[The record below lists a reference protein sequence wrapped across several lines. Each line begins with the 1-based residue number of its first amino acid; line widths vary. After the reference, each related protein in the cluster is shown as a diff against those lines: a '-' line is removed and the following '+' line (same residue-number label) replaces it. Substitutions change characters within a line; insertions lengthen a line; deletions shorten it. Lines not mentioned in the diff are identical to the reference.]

1 MSQTVCFQRTDCGD
15 INDTL
20 SLSSIELATRYC
32 VCIPLI
38 HLKPVTTTCSRD
50 LLKKLTVPQLVK
62 KSPVFYGNRSLPYSQ
77 QTATCPYREPDQ
89 SSLHPPISFKI
100 HSYIILL
107 SRPRSPFRVSPPQ
120 PCRHLS
126 SLPYVLHADYISL

>member
-1 MSQTVCFQRTDCGD
+1 MSQTVCFQRTDCGY

-20 SLSSIELATRYC
+20 NLPSLEL
-32 VCIPLI
+32 
-38 HLKPVTTTCSRD
+38 VTTTCSRD

-62 KSPVFYGNRSLPYSQ
+62 KSPVFYGNRSPPYSQ

-89 SSLHPPISFKI
+89 SSPHPPISFKI

-107 SRPRSPFRVSPPQ
+107 SRPRSPFRVSPPK
-120 PCRHLS
+120 PCMHLS
-126 SLPYVLHADYISL
+126 CLPYVLHADYLCPLKHTVIQRTKIV